1 MKIGII
7 GGGAAGLT
15 AAIQAAEGC
24 NEVTVLEHMD
34 RVGKKILSTGNGKC
48 NLTNTDQRPEHYH
61 GTHPDFA
68 EQVFRQCSYAEVLHF
83 FTKLG
88 IYTKNKN
95 GGLYPY
101 SEQASAVLDVL
112 RMKMEALHIQIC
124 CNTEVEQIAHKDQ
137 FHVFTV
143 DRNSSEKKE
152 YLFDRLILSTGGKA
166 AKMTGSDGSGYRLA
180 ASMGHKIIEPLPALV
195 QLRSPDAFFKGIAG
209 IRCDADI
216 QLYIDQVYLNHERG
230 ELQLTDYGISGIPV
244 FQLSGAAARALYEHH
259 HVHVL
264 IDFMPDMPSVNDLK
278 VYLQSRIKDTPYK
291 TIGEL
296 MIGMFHKNLCSLF
309 IRQCDLKSTKKAECL
324 SDEALFRLSKCMKE
338 FFVRINSTNSFD
350 QAQTCSGGI
359 DTAEIK
365 DTLESKLIPGLYFA
379 GEIMDI
385 NGDCGG
391 YNLQWAWSTGL
402 LAAQML

>member
-15 AAIQAAEGC
+15 AAIQAATEC
-24 NEVTVLEHMD
+24 NEVTVLEHTD

-48 NLTNTDQRPEHYH
+48 NLTNTDQRLEHYH

-68 EQVFRQCSYAEVLHF
+68 GHIFRQCSYSEVLHF

-112 RMKMEALHIQIC
+112 RMKAESLQIQIC
-124 CNTEVEQIAHKDQ
+124 CNTEVDDLELKEQ
-137 FHVFTV
+137 FHVFTT
-143 DRNSSEKKE
+143 DRCSSEKKE
-152 YLFDRLILSTGGKA
+152 YLFDRLILAAGGKA
-166 AKMTGSDGSGYRLA
+166 AKMTGSDGSGYRIA

-195 QLRSPDAFFKGIAG
+195 QLRSPDSFFKGIAG

-216 QLYIDQVYLNHERG
+216 QLYIDHVYSNHERG

-259 HVHVL
+259 NVHVR
-264 IDFMPDMPSVNDLK
+264 IDFMPDMPSVNDLSA
-278 VYLQSRIKDTPYK
+278 YLQSRIMHTPYK

-309 IRQCDLKSTKKAECL
+309 IKQCELKNTEKAECL
-324 SDEALFRLSKCMKE
+324 SEEEIFKLSKCVKE
-338 FFVRINSTNSFD
+338 FSVRINSTNSFD

-359 DTAEIK
+359 DTTEIK
-365 DTLESKLIPGLYFA
+365 DTLESRLVPGLYFA
-379 GEIMDI
+379 GEIIDI

-402 LAAQML
+402 LAARML